1 VILGNKKIG
10 KDCPPYFIAEMSGNH
25 NHSLERAL
33 EIVRAAAAAG
43 ADALKIQTYTPD
55 TMTLNLN
62 RGEFYIDNPEI
73 PWKGRTLYNL
83 YAEAMTPWEWHEPI
97 MIECKKNGMDFFST
111 PFDSTAVDFLE
122 KLNVPFY
129 KIASFENT
137 DTLLLKKVAATG
149 KPVIISSG
157 LASLEDLSMAINTLR
172 TNGVKNIVLLKC
184 TSSYPAKAEDANL
197 MTMKNM
203 SETFKVI
210 VGVSDHTMGYAVP
223 ITSVI
228 LGGSVIEKHF
238 TLKRSEGGVD
248 SAFSLEPEEFR
259 LMKQETLSAWRSLG
273 EVFYGITESE
283 KKSLLFKRSLY
294 FVKDL
299 KKGELI
305 TTDSVRAIRPGY
317 GLPIKY
323 FDILIGKKTNMDIEL
338 GTAVTWD
345 HIG

>member
-1 VILGNKKIG
+1 MILGNKKIG